1 MRRAHPVD
9 HAFDLAAVSRIFT
22 QGVGI
27 VGAEDSGDI
36 AFGIFLHAFRFD
48 DVGVAQTHF
57 FAQHQTLVLLVGFFT
72 EVRAVDPDFRAER
85 HFAAAHLR
93 LVRMVRHR
101 HHFAFALRVVLDNQ
115 FHRID
120 HRHRARRVFVEIFA
134 NAGLQRRHLNSVVLL
149 GHADALAEFA
159 DGFGGVAA
167 TTQTGDGRHTR
178 IVPTFHVLL
187 GHQLVQLTLGH
198 HRVFKIQ
205 AREFV
210 LARVNRDADVVQH
223 PVVQTTVVL
232 ELQGTQRVGNAFQR
246 IADAVGEVV
255 HRVDAPLVAG
265 LMMLSELNAV
275 QHRIAHH
282 DERRRHIDLRA
293 QAGLALFEA
302 AAAHFFEQR
311 QVFFHAAVA
320 IRAVLTRRFQ
330 GAAIFTNFI
339 RREFINIGQAFVDQL
354 NRILMQ
360 LIKVVRRVANVP
372 GPVET

>member
-1 MRRAHPVD
+1 
-9 HAFDLAAVSRIFT
+9 
-22 QGVGI
+22 
-27 VGAEDSGDI
+27 
-36 AFGIFLHAFRFD
+36 
-48 DVGVAQTHF
+48 
-57 FAQHQTLVLLVGFFT
+57 
-72 EVRAVDPDFRAER
+72 
-85 HFAAAHLR
+85 
-93 LVRMVRHR
+93 MVRHH
-101 HHFAFALRVVLDNQ
+101 HHFAFALRIVLDNQ

-120 HRHRARRVFVEIFA
+120 HRHRARGVFVQIFT
-134 NAGLQRRHLNSVVLL
+134 NAGLQRRHLDGVVLL
-149 GHADALAEFA
+149 GHADALAELA

-178 IVPTFHVLL
+178 VVPAFHVLL
-187 GHQLVQLTLGH
+187 SHQLVQLTLGH
-198 HRVFKIQ
+198 HGVFEIQ

-210 LARVNRDADVVQH
+210 LTRMHRDADVVQH
-223 PVVQTTVVL
+223 PIVQAAVVL

-255 HRVDAPLVAG
+255 HRVDAPLVAS

-320 IRAVLTRRFQ
+320 IRAVFTRRFQ
-330 GAAIFTNFI
+330 GAAVFANFI
-339 RREFINIGQAFVDQL
+339 RREFINIGQTFVDQL

-360 LIKVVRRVANVP
+360 LIEIIRRVANVP